1 MLADRV
7 DWQFGNCDSTGTR
20 AMSPLRVGSSAS
32 YRISIANKGHPWR
45 YSSLVDSTSCQRSF
59 TRTSAGK
66 PYFGS
71 RSALAKHYGQDLIR
85 WESFDIDDQL
95 LNFGINRVQR
105 CLRRRPSS
113 RP

>member
-59 TRTSAGK
+59 TRDL
-66 PYFGS
+66 S
-71 RSALAKHYGQDLIR
+71 REAL
-85 WESFDIDDQL
+85 
-95 LNFGINRVQR
+95 
-105 CLRRRPSS
+105 LRLTLRIGPTLWGRI
-113 RP
+113 